1 MSLKF
6 DKTETPLANILHGKI
21 IAVFIEG
28 KIIAVFIEVTPN
40 LSLANAITM

>member
-1 MSLKF
+1 
-6 DKTETPLANILHGKI
+6 LANILHGKI

>member
-21 IAVFIEG
+21 IAVFIE
-28 KIIAVFIEVTPN
+28 VTPN
-40 LSLANAITM
+40 LPVANAITM